1 MKKIKLFI
9 NTYNR
14 PDALNKTLERLFLTD
29 FVKVKNTE
37 VVIINNHNNFYLKEK
52 FIKKVKTLHNQTRPD
67 WSLGNLSESWN
78 QCLLFG
84 FKNLAKPDSEI
95 VAHIQDD
102 CSLATNWCQNLFTM
116 HKKYDFVFGSLG
128 DNFVSY
134 TAEAIRNIGIWDENF
149 CGLQYKEA
157 DYCIRALIHLKERS
171 IINDK
176 LANLYHNHED
186 WLEVI
191 TTEDL
196 NYINRG
202 KQVIRLPD
210 DNHHDQIK
218 RRCTSHRH
226 VLINYFTDKWKDT
239 WKKPPTK
246 NGWICNW
253 EKDFITN
260 PPAYP
265 KHFKQYFRYFYF
277 EKDIYNLK
285 GKGYLL

>member
-1 MKKIKLFI
+1 MKKLKLFI

-29 FVKVKNTE
+29 FVNVKNTE
-37 VVIINNHNNFYLKEK
+37 VIVINNHSNFFLKEK
-52 FIKKVKTLHNQTRPD
+52 FKNRVSVIHNQARPD

-84 FKNLAKPDSEI
+84 FKDLKKPDSAI

-102 CSLATNWCQNLFTM
+102 CSLHREWCANLFKM
-116 HKKYDFVFGSLG
+116 HEKYDFIFGSLG

-134 TAEAIRNIGIWDENF
+134 TPNAVKHIGLWDENF

-157 DYCIRALIHLKERS
+157 DYCIRALIHLKDKS

-176 LANLYHNHED
+176 LANLYHNHSD

-196 NYINRG
+196 NYVNKG
-202 KQVIRLPD
+202 EQVVRLPD
-210 DNHHDQIK
+210 DDHHNNIK
-218 RRCTSHRH
+218 IRCTSHRGI
-226 VLINYFTDKWKDT
+226 LLNYFNFKWKGT

-253 EKDFITN
+253 SEDFISN
-260 PPAYP
+260 PPSYP
-265 KHFKQYFRYFYF
+265 KHFIRHFKYFYF
-277 EKDIYNLK
+277 EKDILDLSK
-285 GKGYLL
+285 KGYLM